1 MDFSLPRPTRPRSWC
16 SWDNPYRSA
25 FSMSII
31 TALGTSTPTSTTVV
45 ATSTCRVPSEKAA
58 MTCSFSEDFMRPWS
72 MPTPVALQRPAAYL
86 VPVCFHRCHVTVVV
100 FHQRANQIR
109 LPPGVQVLADE
120 RKRPGTLVAADEER
134 IDLLA
139 SGGELIQDRQ
149 IQVAVNHQRQRA
161 GMGVALITS
170 RWGWSPFC
178 ARAARWATPKRC
190 CSSVTT
196 SPSRW
201 NLT

>member
-1 MDFSLPRPTRPRSWC
+1 
-16 SWDNPYRSA
+16 
-25 FSMSII
+25 
-31 TALGTSTPTSTTVV
+31 
-45 ATSTCRVPSEKAA
+45 

-161 GMGVALITS
+161 GDGRGAHHQQVGMVAFLCQGRPLGDPKAMLFVGDDQPQPVELDLI
-170 RWGWSPFC
+170 G
-178 ARAARWATPKRC
+178 
-190 CSSVTT
+190 
-196 SPSRW
+196 
-201 NLT
+201 